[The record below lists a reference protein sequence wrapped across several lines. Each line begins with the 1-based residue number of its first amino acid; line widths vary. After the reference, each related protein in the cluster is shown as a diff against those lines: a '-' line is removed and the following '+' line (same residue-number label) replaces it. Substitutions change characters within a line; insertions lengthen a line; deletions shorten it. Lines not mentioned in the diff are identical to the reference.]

1 MVRSWLYLHIRLIS
15 TRQKSR
21 PKVRSKGQRS
31 RSNMQLCKKSWAIN
45 HERIIGFWWYLY
57 IWSIYTSSCIQ
68 WSQSGTVASRR
79 VEVRFYKHLCP
90 CDYSCYKTW
99 IDGSILI
106 ILTNKIYISETK
118 KLTLGH
124 GHGQGKVKYV
134 IIQKFVL
141 TINHERMIGFW
152 SYLYIWLIS
161 MSTCF

>member
-1 MVRSWLYLHIRLIS
+1 MDHDDTYTYDQCKWVVVFS
-15 TRQKSR
+15 
-21 PKVRSKGQRS
+21 KVGS
-31 RSNMQLCKKSWAIN
+31 L
-45 HERIIGFWWYLY
+45 
-57 IWSIYTSSCIQ
+57 
-68 WSQSGTVASRR
+68 QSVASSR
-79 VEVRFYKHLCP
+79 VGVQFYKHLCP

-99 IDGSILI
+99 IDSSILI

-161 MSTCF
+161 MN